1 MSLIRKSFT
10 LLALLLTTSAVSGEQ
25 MLSRPPEV
33 PQDVEFIR
41 SLDVEGYVTRT
52 NYHGMG
58 AQSGRIRLRF
68 RDPDP
73 DINAFV
79 GMMVGVHRFNQE
91 LRIGELDKLGTSFA
105 MVNWGGVFGI
115 VRGKHLWEI
124 DLLGAN
130 LGPRLGA
137 AVAIVGEHTLSKTIT
152 FYHRT
157 EVNGWTMDAVLDADQ
172 GFYWMVKPTVGLSV
186 GYRWFT
192 SLHMDRSGPHIGLR
206 LYFESPKIPFI
217 FPSLG

>member
-1 MSLIRKSFT
+1 
-10 LLALLLTTSAVSGEQ
+10 
-25 MLSRPPEV
+25 MLDHAPQVPPGV
-33 PQDVEFIR
+33 DFIR

-52 NYHGMG
+52 NERGRG

-91 LRIGELDKLGTSFA
+91 LRIGNLDKLGTSFV

-115 VRGKHLWEI
+115 VRGKHLWEL

-137 AVAIVGEHTLSKTIT
+137 AVAVVGEHSLSQRWL

-157 EVNGWTMDAVLDADQ
+157 EINGWTMDAIVDADQ
-172 GFYWMVKPTVGLSV
+172 GFYWMVKPTVGITM
-186 GYRWFT
+186 GYRFFN
-192 SLHMDRSGPHIGLR
+192 SLLMNRGGPHVGLR
-206 LYFESPKIPFI
+206 LYFETPKIPFI